1 MRLISGILPCNIKS
15 IMFLH
20 DKNYFLLIPIDLSTA
35 FDIVA
40 HQILLKKLLFYGI
53 SNETFK

>member
-1 MRLISGILPCNIKS
+1 MRLISGILPCNVKFI
-15 IMFLH
+15 IFLH
-20 DKNYFLLIPIDLSTA
+20 DKNYFLLIPIGLSTA